1 MMEGNASQRALGPGD
16 LNDDLIISLE
26 EAATGKT
33 ESLNVIRR
41 DMCDACAGTGESW
54 RSDEGTCASCENKGW
69 VERHKELKVSIP
81 AGIEAGVRL
90 RLSGG
95 GEVDAASATLGDLY
109 LTIKIREHELF
120 KRQGKHLHA
129 RATVT
134 RDQLMSG
141 TEVVVPTLLDGRKQL
156 RVPPGTASG
165 TLLRL
170 AGLGLRSIESSERG
184 DLFVKLETPAKDTTG
199 HIGAQTSATASTAS
213 TKTGA
218 LRSPLNRV
226 KAAIATVII
235 MAAVATVVFV
245 SLIKHHLESSNQTVN
260 SQPSPLIT
268 PSPRSVWAPHPPTS
282 PDPARTPFSL
292 PNGTN
297 ITPPQ
302 GPRGDNT
309 LTIINSRNA
318 DIAVKIV
325 NSVTQ
330 KTRRFVYVRANDTAV
345 ITRVAREVCILRVAS
360 GTDWDSNA
368 RKFLDNRSFYEF
380 DKTFDFRKIRYTVS
394 LKPELNGTLSDLPI
408 REEDFE
414 DK

>member
-1 MMEGNASQRALGPGD
+1 MEGNASQHALGPGD

-41 DMCDACAGTGESW
+41 EMCEACAGTGESW
-54 RSDEGTCASCENKGW
+54 RSDEGMCASCGNKGW

-81 AGIEAGVRL
+81 AGIETGVRL

-120 KRQGKHLHA
+120 ERQGKHLYA

-134 RDQLMSG
+134 RDQMMSG

-184 DLFVKLETPAKDTTG
+184 DLFVKLETPTNDTTP

-218 LRSPLNRV
+218 LYSPLNRA
-226 KAAIATVII
+226 KAAIVTVII

-245 SLIKHHLESSNQTVN
+245 SLIKHHLESPNQTVN
-260 SQPSPLIT
+260 TQASPLIT
-268 PSPRSVWAPHPPTS
+268 PSPRSVRTPQSTAP

-292 PNGTN
+292 PNGTD

-309 LTIINSRNA
+309 LTIINGGNF
-318 DIAVKIV
+318 DTAVKIV
-325 NSVTQ
+325 NSATQ
-330 KTRRFVYVRANDTAV
+330 KTRRFVYVRANETAV
-345 ITRVAREVCILRVAS
+345 IKRVAREVCILRVTS

-368 RKFLDNRSFYEF
+368 HKFLDNRSFYEF
-380 DKTFDFRKIRYTVS
+380 DKVFDFRKIRYTVS
-394 LKPELNGTLSDLPI
+394 LTPEPSGTLRDFAL